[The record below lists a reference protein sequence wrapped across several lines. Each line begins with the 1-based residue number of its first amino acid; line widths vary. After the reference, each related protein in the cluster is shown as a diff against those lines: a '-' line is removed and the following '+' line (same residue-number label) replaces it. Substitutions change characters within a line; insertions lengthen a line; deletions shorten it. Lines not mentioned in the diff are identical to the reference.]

1 MRDNKLT
8 FYVEDETKAELE
20 ARADDADQS
29 ISTYLRDM
37 TLGHL
42 RREAQDELASEV
54 RAEERIQELIST
66 GVERM
71 ERTAE
76 QMADMQAK
84 AGVYAAANFELMK
97 TDHKDAQRRDALST
111 GARRLR
117 QDVDAVHAE
126 LDDTAETAT
135 ADGDATDDEK
145 GYFEEL
151 REDE

>member
-1 MRDNKLT
+1 
-8 FYVEDETKAELE
+8 
-20 ARADDADQS
+20 
-29 ISTYLRDM
+29 M
-37 TLGHL
+37 TLDHL

-76 QMADMQAK
+76 DIADMQAK
-84 AGVYAAANFELMK
+84 AGVYAAANFEPMK
-97 TDHKDAQRRDALST
+97 TDYKDARRRDVLST

-126 LDDTAETAT
+126 LDDAAETAP
-135 ADGDATDDEK
+135 ADGATDDEK